1 VTLPLEGLLVADFT
15 RAVAGPFCTMLLG
28 DLGARVVK
36 IEDPASGDE
45 TRRWGPPFIGGTATY
60 FYSINRNKESVAL
73 DLKSGAGIA
82 AAQELVNQVDV
93 VIENFRP
100 GAMERLGLGYAKVA
114 AANPRAVYCSIS
126 GFGQTGPWA
135 KRAGY
140 DMIVQALSGCMH
152 HTGTEE
158 TGPAKVA
165 FPASDVLTALF
176 ASNAILAALYRR
188 ERDGL
193 GRYVE
198 VCLLESIL
206 CAMSNLSTATLT
218 SGQEPA
224 RFGTAQGNIVPY
236 QVFRCKGGLMA
247 AGAPNERLWR
257 RFCQALGRP
266 EWADDPRYKDNPSRT
281 QHRAELVAAIEEI
294 LLTQTAAHWTEVCEQ
309 HEIPCGAV
317 NTLADIFAEPALA
330 GRGAI
335 AEMPL
340 EDGTILRTVANP
352 MRFAGADY
360 TYRRPPK
367 LGEHGSTP

>member
-1 VTLPLEGLLVADFT
+1 VTLPLEGVLVADFT

-36 IEDPASGDE
+36 IEDPVSGDE
-45 TRRWGPPFIGGTATY
+45 TRRWGPPFNGDTATY
-60 FYSINRNKESVAL
+60 FLSINRNKESVAL
-73 DLKSGAGIA
+73 DLKSEAGIA
-82 AAQELVNQVDV
+82 VARELVNKADV

-100 GAMERLGLGYAKVA
+100 GTMERLGLGYAEVA
-114 AANPRAVYCSIS
+114 AANPRVVYCSIS
-126 GFGQTGPWA
+126 GFGQTGRWA
-135 KRAGY
+135 RRAGY
-140 DMIVQALSGCMH
+140 DMIIQALSGCMH

-158 TGPAKVA
+158 DGPAKVA
-165 FPASDVLTALF
+165 FPASDVLSGLF
-176 ASNAILAALYRR
+176 AGNAILASLYRR

-198 VCLLESIL
+198 VSLLESIL

-218 SGQEPA
+218 NGEEPA
-224 RFGTAQGNIVPY
+224 RFGTSQGNIVPY

-257 RFCQALGRP
+257 RFCEALERP
-266 EWADDPRYKDNPSRT
+266 QWAEDPRYKDNPSRT

-294 LLTQTAAHWTEVCEQ
+294 LMRETAAHWTEVFER

-317 NTLADIFAEPALA
+317 HTLAELFAEPALA
-330 GRGAI
+330 ERGTI
-335 AEMPL
+335 AEIAL
-340 EDGTILRTVANP
+340 EDGTILRTTANP
-352 MRFAGADY
+352 MRFAGTAY

-367 LGEHGSTP
+367 LGEHGSK